1 MDTSSKLPQV
11 GDDVQLGEKMKAEK
25 EAILCTPFCE
35 DNCAFRGKHNE
46 LILSL
51 VRLHE
56 TDRISLEEWKASV
69 ISGKLRCDLNEP
81 LQDPNPDTNFCFS
94 LLHWAA
100 VLGKVKAIEWLLTQD
115 LVSLKKDNTQ
125 VESNKK
131 VVFSMVRYLHEGV
144 ETPNTGKISMTFGK
158 ILDLLLKQDPGLLL
172 VQEDATG
179 NTVLHLC
186 AQGEKDSN
194 APFLKYLRMTL
205 VKLHEISE
213 KNKALNL
220 QPILEQ
226 KNGEGDTFIEVA
238 AKFQKQKEAR
248 NLIDFVREKFA
259 LSTKNAQDT
268 LKKRTF
274 DAIDNDDND
283 DVDKNDGE
291 ADDEHLNATDF
302 RKEEQGC
309 DAVYKPVQTPP
320 AKIPRISDESQDP
333 LPVGVRH
340 LLDES
345 NLRHLDNVSQSNVSL
360 LPVEEPIGGLASSNH
375 GVKLNGL
382 ETSTT
387 SDVASETESSTNEI
401 TEAKAVVKNVMNVI
415 QKMEQKLL
423 QEGNKLNK
431 ATLERAKMELEI
443 AKLQRQKVKKD
454 AEIKEMEKTV
464 SDIKGQLNEFKTSL
478 MDLAKPDNGK

>member
-1 MDTSSKLPQV
+1 M
-11 GDDVQLGEKMKAEK
+11 GEKMKTEK

-69 ISGKLRCDLNEP
+69 ISGKLTCDLNEP
-81 LQDPNPDTNFCFS
+81 LQDPNPNPDFCFS

-100 VLGKVKAIEWLLTQD
+100 VLGKVKAIEWLLTRD
-115 LVSLKKDNTQ
+115 LVSLRKDYTQ

-144 ETPNTGKISMTFGK
+144 ETANTGKISMTFGK

-172 VQEDATG
+172 VQEDATS

-186 AQGEKDSN
+186 AQGEEDSN

-205 VKLHEISE
+205 VKLHEISA
-213 KNKALNL
+213 KNKALPL
-220 QPILEQ
+220 QTILEQ

-238 AKFQKQKEAR
+238 AKFQNQKEAGD
-248 NLIDFVREKFA
+248 LIDFVKEKFA

-274 DAIDNDDND
+274 DAIENDDDN

-291 ADDEHLNATDF
+291 ADEHLNATDF
-302 RKEEQGC
+302 RNEEEGC

-320 AKIPRISDESQDP
+320 AKIPRITDESQDP
-333 LPVGVRH
+333 LPVGGCP

-345 NLRHLDNVSQSNVSL
+345 NLRHFDNVSQSNVSRF
-360 LPVEEPIGGLASSNH
+360 PVEEPVESLASSNH
-375 GVKLNGL
+375 GVKLSGL

-401 TEAKAVVKNVMNVI
+401 TEAKAVVKNAMNVI

-423 QEGNKLNK
+423 QEENKLNK

-443 AKLQRQKVKKD
+443 AKLQRQKVQKD

-464 SDIKGQLNEFKTSL
+464 SDIKRELNEFKTSL

>member
-1 MDTSSKLPQV
+1 M
-11 GDDVQLGEKMKAEK
+11 GEKMKTEK

-35 DNCAFRGKHNE
+35 DNCAFRGKHNV

-69 ISGKLRCDLNEP
+69 ISGKLTCDLNEP
-81 LQDPNPDTNFCFS
+81 LQDPNPNLDFCFS

-100 VLGKVKAIEWLLTQD
+100 VLGKVKAIECLLTQD
-115 LVSLKKDNTQ
+115 LVSLRKDNTQ

-144 ETPNTGKISMTFGK
+144 KTNDPSKISMTFGK

-172 VQEDATG
+172 VQEDATS

-213 KNKALNL
+213 KNKALTL

-238 AKFQKQKEAR
+238 AKFQNQKEAR
-248 NLIDFVREKFA
+248 DLIDFVKEKFA
-259 LSTKNAQDT
+259 LSTKKAQDT

-274 DAIDNDDND
+274 DAIENDDDD
-283 DVDKNDGE
+283 DVDKNDSE
-291 ADDEHLNATDF
+291 VDDEHLNATDF
-302 RKEEQGC
+302 RNEEQGC
-309 DAVYKPVQTPP
+309 YAVYKPVQTPP
-320 AKIPRISDESQDP
+320 AKFRKKTDESQDP
-333 LPVGVRH
+333 LPVGVGPP
-340 LLDES
+340 LDES
-345 NLRHLDNVSQSNVSL
+345 NMRHLDDVSQSNDSL

-375 GVKLNGL
+375 GVKLSGL

-401 TEAKAVVKNVMNVI
+401 TEAKAVVKNAINVI
-415 QKMEQKLL
+415 QKMEQNLL

-443 AKLQRQKVKKD
+443 AKLQRQKVQKD

-464 SDIKGQLNEFKTSL
+464 SDIKGELNEFKTSL

>member
-1 MDTSSKLPQV
+1 MDTSPKLPQV
-11 GDDVQLGEKMKAEK
+11 GDDVQLGEKMKTEK

-69 ISGKLRCDLNEP
+69 ISGKLTCDLNEP
-81 LQDPNPDTNFCFS
+81 LQDPNPNPDFCFS

-115 LVSLKKDNTQ
+115 LVTLRRDNTQ

-144 ETPNTGKISMTFGK
+144 KTKDPSKISMTFGK

-172 VQEDATG
+172 VKEDDTS
-179 NTVLHLC
+179 NTILHLC
-186 AQGEKDSN
+186 AQGEEDSN

-205 VKLHEISE
+205 VKLNEISA
-213 KNKALNL
+213 KNKALTL
-220 QPILEQ
+220 QTILEQ

-238 AKFQKQKEAR
+238 AKFQNQKEAGD
-248 NLIDFVREKFA
+248 LIDFVREKFP

-274 DAIDNDDND
+274 DAIENDDDD
-283 DVDKNDGE
+283 DVDKNDVE

-302 RKEEQGC
+302 RNEEQGC
-309 DAVYKPVQTPP
+309 YAVYKPVQTPP
-320 AKIPRISDESQDP
+320 AKIPRITDESQDP
-333 LPVGVRH
+333 LPVGVRPR
-340 LLDES
+340 LDES

-375 GVKLNGL
+375 GVKLSGL
-382 ETSTT
+382 EPSTT

-401 TEAKAVVKNVMNVI
+401 TEAKAVVKNLI

-423 QEGNKLNK
+423 QEGNKLK
-431 ATLERAKMELEI
+431 DATLERAKMELEI
-443 AKLQRQKVKKD
+443 TKLQRQKIQKD
-454 AEIKEMEKTV
+454 AEIKEMEKTM

>member
-1 MDTSSKLPQV
+1 M
-11 GDDVQLGEKMKAEK
+11 GEKMKNEK

-56 TDRISLEEWKASV
+56 TERISLEEWKASV
-69 ISGKLRCDLNEP
+69 ISGKLTCDLNEP
-81 LQDPNPDTNFCFS
+81 LQDPNPNPDFCFS

-115 LVSLKKDNTQ
+115 LVSLRKDNTQ

-144 ETPNTGKISMTFGK
+144 ETTNTAKISMTFGK

-172 VQEDATG
+172 VQEDATS

-186 AQGEKDSN
+186 AQGEGDSN

-205 VKLHEISE
+205 VKLQEISA
-213 KNKALNL
+213 KNKALTL
-220 QPILEQ
+220 QTILEQ

-238 AKFQKQKEAR
+238 AKFQNQKEAR
-248 NLIDFVREKFA
+248 DLIDFVREKFA

-274 DAIDNDDND
+274 DAIENNDDD

-302 RKEEQGC
+302 RNEEQRC
-309 DAVYKPVQTPP
+309 YAVYEPVQTPP
-320 AKIPRISDESQDP
+320 AKIPRITDESQDP
-333 LPVGVRH
+333 LPVGVRPP
-340 LLDES
+340 LDES
-345 NLRHLDNVSQSNVSL
+345 NLRHLDNVSQSNVCL
-360 LPVEEPIGGLASSNH
+360 FPVEEPVDGLASSNH
-375 GVKLNGL
+375 DVKLSGL
-382 ETSTT
+382 EPSTT

-401 TEAKAVVKNVMNVI
+401 TEAKAVVKNLI

-423 QEGNKLNK
+423 QEGNKLK
-431 ATLERAKMELEI
+431 DATLERAKMELEI
-443 AKLQRQKVKKD
+443 KKLQRQKVQKD

-464 SDIKGQLNEFKTSL
+464 SDIKGELNEFKTSL
-478 MDLAKPDNGK
+478 MDLAKPDNSKW

>member
-1 MDTSSKLPQV
+1 M
-11 GDDVQLGEKMKAEK
+11 GEKMKTEK
-25 EAILCTPFCE
+25 ETILCTPFCE
-35 DNCAFRGKHNE
+35 DNCAFRSRHNE

-69 ISGKLRCDLNEP
+69 ISGKLTCDLNKP
-81 LQDPNPDTNFCFS
+81 LQDPNPNPDFRFS

-115 LVSLKKDNTQ
+115 LVSLRKDNTQ

-144 ETPNTGKISMTFGK
+144 KTNDPSKISMTFGK
-158 ILDLLLKQDPGLLL
+158 ILDLLLKQDPGLLF
-172 VQEDATG
+172 VQEEATS

-213 KNKALNL
+213 KNKALTL

-238 AKFQKQKEAR
+238 AKFQNQKEAR
-248 NLIDFVREKFA
+248 DLIDLIKEKFA
-259 LSTKNAQDT
+259 LSTKKAQDT

-274 DAIDNDDND
+274 DAMENDDDD

-291 ADDEHLNATDF
+291 VDDEHLNATDF
-302 RKEEQGC
+302 RNEEQGC
-309 DAVYKPVQTPP
+309 YAP
-320 AKIPRISDESQDP
+320 AKFLKKTDKTQDP
-333 LPVGVRH
+333 LPVGVGP

-345 NLRHLDNVSQSNVSL
+345 NMRHLDDVSQSNDSL
-360 LPVEEPIGGLASSNH
+360 LPVEEPIGGLATSNH
-375 GVKLNGL
+375 GVKLSGL

-401 TEAKAVVKNVMNVI
+401 TEAKALVKNLI
-415 QKMEQKLL
+415 QKQEQQLL
-423 QEGNKLNK
+423 QEGNKLK
-431 ATLERAKMELEI
+431 DATLERAKMELEI
-443 AKLQRQKVKKD
+443 TKLQRQKVQKD

-464 SDIKGQLNEFKTSL
+464 SDIKGQLNEFKTYL